1 MKQKQLS
8 KLIQIDVPE
17 AVLEEGRIILLSI
30 SPDFNVAPVE
40 AAFTKTLSLYRG
52 TYPGY
57 RACNTRFHDL
67 HHTTDTFL
75 AMGRMLH
82 GAVLN
87 SKLFDEHNITVG
99 LISALLH
106 DAGYIQEEH
115 DTKGTGA
122 KYTENHIQRS
132 MKFLQREADNFC
144 LSDKDVDAGCAM
156 ILCSDLGVDVSNI
169 TFPSSEIEL
178 LGRIL
183 GIADLIAQMA
193 DRIYLEKLEF
203 LYQEFKEAEVGDY
216 KNEVDFFKK
225 TMEFY
230 DFIEQ
235 RQKQILDETDL
246 FLTSHFAARWGI
258 RKNLYSDAVENQ
270 KNYLKEILEIPN
282 SDPRDYLKRDGIVER
297 VRNNNSDDD

>member
-17 AVLEEGRIILLSI
+17 TVLEEGRIILLSI

-40 AAFTKTLSLYRG
+40 AAFTKVLSLYRG

-75 AMGRMLH
+75 AMVRMLH

-106 DAGYIQEEH
+106 DAGYIQDKH
-115 DTKGTGA
+115 DTEGTGA

-132 MKFLQREADNFC
+132 MEFLQREADNFC

-156 ILCSDLGVDVSNI
+156 ILCSDLGVGVSNI
-169 TFPSSEIEL
+169 TFPSPEIEL

-183 GIADLIAQMA
+183 GIADLLAQMA

-203 LYQEFKEAEVGDY
+203 LYQEYKEAEVGDY
-216 KNEVDFFKK
+216 KNEIDLLKK
-225 TMEFY
+225 TLEFY
-230 DFIEQ
+230 DFIAQ
-235 RQKQILDETDL
+235 RQKQMLDGTDL
-246 FLTSHFAARWGI
+246 FLTSHFTARWNI
-258 RKNLYSDAVENQ
+258 RKNLYTDAIKNQ
-270 KNYLKEILEIPN
+270 KNYLKQILGKPDA
-282 SDPRDYLKRDGIVER
+282 DPRDYLTRNEIVDNINS
-297 VRNNNSDDD
+297 NNNE